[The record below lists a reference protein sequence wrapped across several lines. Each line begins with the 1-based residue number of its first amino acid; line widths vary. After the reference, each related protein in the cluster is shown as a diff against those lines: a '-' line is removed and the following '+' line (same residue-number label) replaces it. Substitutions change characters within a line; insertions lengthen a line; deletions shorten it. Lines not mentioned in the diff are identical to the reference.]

1 MPRVITGKYRGTIL
15 NAPKGDNTRPTTDKV
30 KEALFSIIQ
39 SRVADADVLDLFAGS
54 GQIGI
59 EFLSRGAGSV
69 IMVEKAGS
77 ALGVI
82 RSNLEKVHAADDS
95 SCRIFRGSY
104 LKALE
109 TFAQEGRSFD
119 IIFMDPPYR
128 MAHEA
133 AKEAADL
140 ISRNHLLRDGGIL
153 IVEHSSELPF
163 VTDVI
168 NLKFTRSCSYGL
180 SMLTF
185 FQ

>member
-15 NAPKGDNTRPTTDKV
+15 QAPKGDNTRPTTDKV

-39 SRVADADVLDLFAGS
+39 TRVPDADVLDIFSGT

-59 EFLSRGAGSV
+59 EFISRGANSAT
-69 IMVEKAGS
+69 MVEKAGS
-77 ALGVI
+77 AIGI
-82 RSNLEKVHAADDS
+82 IKSNLAKIHAEDDEAFRIMKAGYIQALNTLAD
-95 SCRIFRGSY
+95 
-104 LKALE
+104 
-109 TFAQEGRSFD
+109 EGKKFD
-119 IIFMDPPYR
+119 VIFMDPPYK

-133 AKEAADL
+133 AVESSKIIAQRGLLKE
-140 ISRNHLLRDGGIL
+140 DGIM
-153 IVEHSSELPF
+153 IVEHSSDLPF